1 MTVKIGC
8 DLLSD
13 RLFYIMLIGQAWTEK
28 RSVNYRSPNIDE
40 DTQAKFSN
48 VLRSIKETMW
58 TADSAEDEEEQ
69 RMVRGE

>member
-8 DLLSD
+8 DLLSHQ
-13 RLFYIMLIGQAWTEK
+13 LFYIMLIVQAWTEK
-28 RSVNYRSPNIDE
+28 RSGNYRSPNIDQ
-40 DTQAKFSN
+40 DTQAKFGH

-58 TADSAEDEEEQ
+58 TADSAEDEEV